1 MASKRTHDSMKPEE
15 LANPRATTDQERQLE
30 RELAALDADLQRARQ
45 LIESNSRAEHWGKAP
60 ERDWSWRSAS
70 PPAERPSDDSH

>member
-1 MASKRTHDSMKPEE
+1 MASKRTHDRTKPEE
-15 LANPRATTDQERQLE
+15 FANPRASSDQARQLQ
-30 RELAALDADLQRARQ
+30 REMAALEADLQRARQ

-70 PPAERPSDDSH
+70 PQAERSHDDSH